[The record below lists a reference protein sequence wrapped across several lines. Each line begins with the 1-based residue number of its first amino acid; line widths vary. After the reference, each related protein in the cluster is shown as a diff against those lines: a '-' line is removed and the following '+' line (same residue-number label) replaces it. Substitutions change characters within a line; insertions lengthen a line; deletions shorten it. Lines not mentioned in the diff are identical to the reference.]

1 MFLLKAIRSG
11 LFEVQCVSVRILQ
24 YRGTEQKGMQIRVLQ
39 RRGGY
44 RLILSLIV
52 VWDYCNLWRVKSSNT
67 DAII

>member
-1 MFLLKAIRSG
+1 MFLLKAIRAG

-39 RRGGY
+39 RRGG
-44 RLILSLIV
+44 SLIV
-52 VWDYCNLWRVKSSNT
+52 GWDYCNLWRVKSSNT